1 MTVQEL
7 IDKLKQ
13 FPSDALVAYQLYSDY
28 TLMDEEEIRFH
39 SAGERMFR
47 VQGQHV
53 MHVDTGWTQ
62 KAQKE
67 SFDAAPPSDVADDYH
82 DIVLFPGN

>member
-13 FPSDALVAYQLYSDY
+13 FPSDALVGYQLYSDY

-39 SAGERMFR
+39 SAGERKFR

-53 MHVDTGWTQ
+53 MHVDIGWTQ
-62 KAQKE
+62 KEQKE
-67 SFDAAPPSDVADDYH
+67 AFDAVSHLTVIDDYR